1 MGTNC
6 KNAPVG
12 FCKLFSIFDK
22 IGQNI
27 FSQKFS
33 LWIMNMDSLGKTIR
47 KLRLEKELPLRT
59 VAAYLNIDQAI
70 LSKIERGQR
79 NASRKT
85 VVKLAEYFN
94 VKESDLLVAWL
105 SDKLLYEV
113 GDEDVALRALQ
124 VAEEKISYLSP
135 TKKKLAA
142 IVTKIKKVL
151 QIDGRV
157 AAAWLYGSMAIGE
170 EKPESDVDIIIEFND
185 KKQYSMFDLLD
196 IAHNIENKIDRKVDL
211 VEKGQLED
219 FALKSAKNNLLKI
232 YG

>member
-1 MGTNC
+1 
-6 KNAPVG
+6 
-12 FCKLFSIFDK
+12 
-22 IGQNI
+22 
-27 FSQKFS
+27 
-33 LWIMNMDSLGKTIR
+33 MNMDSLGETIR

-59 VAAYLNIDQAI
+59 VAAYLDIDQAI

-79 NASRKT
+79 NASRET

-124 VAEEKISYLSP
+124 VAEEKIGYLSP
-135 TKKKLAA
+135 TKKNLAA

-157 AAAWLYGSMAIGE
+157 AAAWLYGSMATGE
-170 EKPESDVDIIIEFND
+170 EKPDSDADIIIEFND
-185 KKQYSMFDLLD
+185 KKKYSMFDLLD
-196 IAHNIENKIDRKVDL
+196 IAHKLENKIDRKVDL